1 MASRKALEREYEL
14 KLYNETE
21 MADGYVY
28 MIDELIGRG
37 GSCLVYNAEY
47 KDKMKKPHIHI

>member
-28 MIDELIGRG
+28 MIERYGRKG
-37 GSCLVYNAEY
+37 
-47 KDKMKKPHIHI
+47 